1 MLTSAT
7 SSPST
12 DPRQRHMDGPAN
24 HPAAVAA
31 PPRSPRNVTPP
42 PASNMDRPD
51 AAVRWQP
58 RQPRQGRQGP
68 TDRLSGDGVCWVAT
82 HGGAG
87 ATTLAAV
94 VGGVDVG
101 CRWPDAARREPA
113 RILLLART
121 HEQGLRA
128 ASRALNAIRE
138 GRHPVGME
146 LLALVLVADA
156 PGRLPV
162 PLLTRIRLLRSVV
175 PVQRVPWIPQWRLGK
190 TVDRLPGQLVR
201 VGGLIQAT
209 QLGAGR

>member
-1 MLTSAT
+1 MPAT
-7 SSPST
+7 SMPLSDS
-12 DPRQRHMDGPAN
+12 RQRHLDGPAK
-24 HPAAVAA
+24 HPAAVVV
-31 PPRSPRNVTPP
+31 PPGPTHSVTPP
-42 PASNMDRPD
+42 STSNIDRPSLG
-51 AAVRWQP
+51 VRWQP
-58 RQPRQGRQGP
+58 RQPAIGS
-68 TDRLSGDGVCWVAT
+68 LSGDGVCWVAT

-101 CRWPDAARREPA
+101 CRWPDAARHEPA

-138 GRHPVGME
+138 GRHPAGME
-146 LLALVLVADA
+146 LVALVLVADA

-201 VGGLIQAT
+201 VGGLIQAA
-209 QLGAGR
+209 QRGAGR